1 MSINIILADDHVL
14 FRDGFALLFQQFESG
29 ACCLT
34 CGTLKDALSLL
45 ENHGDADLLFLDLNM
60 PGMRGAD
67 SIEEVHRIHPG
78 LPIIILSGEESRAQ
92 MTALLAAGAAGYI
105 PKSSS
110 AVVMISAIRLV
121 LAGGIYV
128 PSQLLG
134 NASAGSYR
142 NTVTD
147 LETQLTERQT
157 DVLRLLAAGKPN
169 KTICRELQ
177 MREGTVKAHINAI
190 YRNLG
195 VVNRTEAALA
205 AQRCACSGKP
215 LRRLPTA
222 ATPSPANCQNA
233 HRYCS
238 H

>member
-1 MSINIILADDHVL
+1 MSIKAILADDHVL
-14 FRDGFALLFQQFESG
+14 FRDGFALLLQQFESG

-34 CGTLKDALSLL
+34 CGALEDALRLL
-45 ENHGDADLLFLDLNM
+45 ENNCDADLLFLDLNM
-60 PGMRGAD
+60 PGMQGAN
-67 SIEEVHRIHPG
+67 SVEEVHRIHPG

-110 AVVMISAIRLV
+110 AAVMISAIRLV

-134 NASAGSYR
+134 NAPAGSYR
-142 NTVTD
+142 NTTAD
-147 LETQLTERQT
+147 PEMQLTERQT

-177 MREGTVKAHINAI
+177 MSEGTVKAHINAI

-205 AQRCACSGKP
+205 AQR
-215 LRRLPTA
+215 LRLLP
-222 ATPSPANCQNA
+222 
-233 HRYCS
+233 
-238 H
+238 

>member
-1 MSINIILADDHVL
+1 MKAILADDHVL
-14 FRDGFALLFQQFESG
+14 FRDGFALLLQQFEAG
-29 ACCLT
+29 TQCLT
-34 CGTLKDALSLL
+34 CGTLADALGLL
-45 ENHGDADLLFLDLNM
+45 QKDDDVDLLFLDLNM
-60 PGMRGAD
+60 PGMQGST
-67 SIEEVHRIHPG
+67 SIQAIHKIHPG

-110 AVVMISAIRLV
+110 AAVMISAIRLV

-128 PSQLLG
+128 PSQLVSNDVAGAEL
-134 NASAGSYR
+134 NTSAD
-142 NTVTD
+142 V
-147 LETQLTERQT
+147 EVPLTERQI

-177 MREGTVKAHINAI
+177 MSEGTVKTHINAI

-205 AQRCACSGKP
+205 AQR
-215 LRRLPTA
+215 LRLLP
-222 ATPSPANCQNA
+222 
-233 HRYCS
+233 
-238 H
+238 